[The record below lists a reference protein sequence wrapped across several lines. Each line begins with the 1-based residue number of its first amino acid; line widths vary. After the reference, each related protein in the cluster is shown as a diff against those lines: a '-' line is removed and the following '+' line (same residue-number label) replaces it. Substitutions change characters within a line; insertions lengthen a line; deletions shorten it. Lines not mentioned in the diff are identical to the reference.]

1 MGETQLQQLDVF
13 IVIMFEGP
21 ANSTVPSLVR
31 SLVPSLVPL
40 LVTLLVTLLTTSLVL
55 FFLACLVVFLVV
67 ATIAITMGGAT
78 TRKNQER
85 EKRSFMV
92 LLLIDD
98 IRVF

>member
-1 MGETQLQQLDVF
+1 MGKTQLQQLDMF
-13 IVIMFEGP
+13 IVIMFKGP
-21 ANSTVPSLVR
+21 ANSTVP